1 MRGDRKE
8 LPPLDLLVAF
18 EAAGRLS
25 SFTAAAEQL
34 NLTQAAVSRQIRLL
48 EDELGQKLFIRS
60 HRAVHLTEQ
69 GRKYLHTV
77 TLALD
82 HLANASR
89 AVRRA
94 PSGLGVTV
102 AATHSVA
109 TLWLLPRIK
118 NFQAENP
125 DVDIKLIA
133 SDRDEECLADAV
145 DISILRGDGSWPGFY
160 AERLLDEEVFPI
172 CSPAYLAQ
180 SAPIAR
186 PADLIDTVLI
196 HVEANHEEW
205 MTWRVW
211 LTEMQVELPESHRQ
225 LLINTYPL
233 SIQAAVDGL
242 GVALGWRHLVDDH
255 LASGQLVRPLADSV
269 TTKDGYFVLT
279 RKGRDL
285 PAEADAFLDWVRT
298 TA

>member
-1 MRGDRKE
+1 MRGARKE
-8 LPPLDLLVAF
+8 LPPLDLLIAF
-18 EAAGRLS
+18 EAAGRLLN
-25 SFTAAAEQL
+25 FTAAAEHL

-48 EDELGQKLFIRS
+48 EEELGQKLFIRS

-77 TLALD
+77 SLALD

-89 AVRRA
+89 EIRR
-94 PSGLGVTV
+94 PQDELIVTV

-118 NFQAENP
+118 TFQRANP
-125 DVDIKLIA
+125 DIDIKLIA
-133 SDRDEECLADAV
+133 SDHDGECLADNI
-145 DISILRGDGSWPGFY
+145 DISILRGDGSWHGYY
-160 AERLLDEEVFPI
+160 AEHLLDEEIFPV
-172 CSPAYLAQ
+172 CSPAYLGRI
-180 SAPIAR
+180 APSPS
-186 PADLIDTVLI
+186 PADLIEHVLI
-196 HVEANHEEW
+196 HVEASHEEW

-211 LTEMQVELPESHRQ
+211 LTEMKVALPDNHRQ

-242 GVALGWRHLVDDH
+242 GIALGWRHLVDDH
-255 LASGQLVRPLADSV
+255 LSSGQLIRPIPESI

-279 RKGRDL
+279 RKGRVL
-285 PAEADAFLDWVRT
+285 PAAAAAFLDWVRKT
-298 TA
+298 G